1 MADIEV
7 GEFNDI
13 QKGDAWKLRARNSDL
28 ENLWICKI
36 TNQPQ
41 NEWESLSRSGY
52 FNSLEWKQPKMLKQF
67 RTENAADVKQN
78 GYDKY
83 FLLNGKKMHIENFNL
98 QDATIKKGTGAELKR
113 IFGKSMKNRLVSRVV
128 LNKFIAEVA

>member
-1 MADIEV
+1 MKNYEDKE
-7 GEFNDI
+7 
-13 QKGDAWKLRARNSDL
+13 KKRM
-28 ENLWICKI
+28 
-36 TNQPQ
+36 
-41 NEWESLSRSGY
+41 
-52 FNSLEWKQPKMLKQF
+52 KMLKQF

>member
-13 QKGDAWKLRARNSDL
+13 QKSDAWKLRAKTSDL

-41 NEWESLSRSGY
+41 NEWESLSHSGY
-52 FNSLEWKQPKMLKQF
+52 FNSLEWQQPKMLNQF
-67 RTENAADVKQN
+67 
-78 GYDKY
+78 
-83 FLLNGKKMHIENFNL
+83 IET
-98 QDATIKKGTGAELKR
+98 A
-113 IFGKSMKNRLVSRVV
+113 
-128 LNKFIAEVA
+128 